1 MHHFGTRKQC
11 LTGFVLSLMLT
22 AIPFGIV
29 KNVLSVDKNMIFLI
43 IVLCALAQIIVQL
56 VFFLHMNT
64 KLEDGWNVM
73 AMIFTI
79 IIVAICF
86 IGSIWVMYHLNS
98 NMMPMGDDMRS
109 IHQQRNG

>member
-1 MHHFGTRKQC
+1 
-11 LTGFVLSLMLT
+11 
-22 AIPFGIV
+22 
-29 KNVLSVDKNMIFLI
+29 
-43 IVLCALAQIIVQL
+43 
-56 VFFLHMNT
+56 MNT